1 MTKEKKDKAIVIAL
15 TIILIIIILLTHVKN
30 THYTKQ
36 AIVTDV
42 TSQVITLTD
51 IKGHQWQYE
60 TDRTTRELK
69 EHDVVTMIM
78 YTNGTNSTIKDD
90 RIIRIKRDTT
100 IE

>member
-1 MTKEKKDKAIVIAL
+1 MTKETKDKAIVIAL
-15 TIILIIIILLTHVKN
+15 TILLVIIILLTHIKN

-36 AIVTDV
+36 AVVTDI
-42 TSQVITLTD
+42 TNQVITLTD

-69 EHDVVTMIM
+69 EHDVVVMIM
-78 YTNGTNSTIKDD
+78 YTNGTEETIKDD
-90 RIIRIKRDTT
+90 KIVRIKKDTT